1 MSENNTAKT
10 DFNLH
15 IGGDGVKTN
24 LDVPHNTTLF
34 GMALFTI
41 GCAAYVLKSY
51 ISKAKTK

>member
-1 MSENNTAKT
+1 MNENKT

-24 LDVPHNTTLF
+24 LDIPHNTTLF
-34 GMALFTI
+34 GMALFTV

-51 ISKAKTK
+51 ISKAKAK